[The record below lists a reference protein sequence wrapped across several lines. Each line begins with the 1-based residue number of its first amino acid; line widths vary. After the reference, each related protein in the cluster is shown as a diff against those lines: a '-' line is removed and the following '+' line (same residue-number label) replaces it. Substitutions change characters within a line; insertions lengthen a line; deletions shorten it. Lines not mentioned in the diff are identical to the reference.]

1 MRRMRSR
8 VLRLVPLAVA
18 LLAFPTRQGAGQG
31 FTYSFDGHAF
41 SLQLPPGYRF
51 QGEASPMPGFK
62 TFAFATDPRPD
73 GTRGLI
79 QVSLVDLT
87 QIGSTERPT
96 LDRVTRSMVDA
107 VRRRRRQWK
116 EAESSVEVAGVPA
129 RRVEWSGSNEPSPER
144 PRSQTPSMMRGVM
157 IVGIGGAL
165 AFALHTQDAELFAG
179 ATVPKG
185 ELALMTFAF
194 AREK

>member
-1 MRRMRSR
+1 
-8 VLRLVPLAVA
+8 
-18 LLAFPTRQGAGQG
+18 
-31 FTYSFDGHAF
+31 
-41 SLQLPPGYRF
+41 
-51 QGEASPMPGFK
+51 MPGFK

-73 GTRGLI
+73 GTHGLI
-79 QVSLVDLT
+79 QLSLFDLT

-96 LDRVTRSMVDA
+96 LDHFTRSMVDG
-107 VRRRRRQWK
+107 VRRRRSQWK

-129 RRVEWSGSNEPSPER
+129 RRVEWSGSNAPSPER
-144 PRSQTPSMMRGVM
+144 PPSQTPSMMRGVM

-165 AFALHTQDAELFAG
+165 AFALHTQDAEPFAA

-185 ELALMTFAF
+185 EQALMTFAI